1 MAHTSIREVFRLLEP
16 ERAQIRAREPQVL
29 EEQVRLAQIP
39 APTGGE
45 AARAGLLA
53 QRLRAPGRRVTIDDA
68 GNVVAWIPGA
78 RDEAPVVVCSHMDTV
93 FAGDTPLTVSRAGTI
108 LRGPGISDNARG
120 LAAMLALSDALRT
133 ARRRTIRPIILV
145 ATTGEEGDGDLR
157 GARHLF
163 AHDAR
168 GAHAAIALDGAGDD
182 RVVSQALGCAR
193 LRVAMRGPGGHS
205 WAAFGAPNPVHAI
218 GALIARLTAL
228 PLPATPRATLTVGRV
243 AGGMAINAIPRDAW
257 IDVDIRSTAVDVLQR
272 LVHEVEQSARQ
283 VLLVENLARTSGS
296 AELQLTLTSI
306 GERPAGMVDEAD
318 PLVRAA
324 CDATRAINR
333 IPQLAVASTD
343 ANVPISLGI
352 PAIAIGAGGHA
363 GQTHTPDEWF
373 DASDA
378 YLGVARALT
387 IVVTSAGL
395 A

>member
-1 MAHTSIREVFRLLEP
+1 MTQTSTREVFRALEA
-16 ERAQIRAREPQVL
+16 ERAQLRAREPLVL

-39 APTGGE
+39 SPTGRE
-45 AARAGLLA
+45 AERAGLLA
-53 QRLRAPGRRVTIDDA
+53 ERLRAPGRRVTIDDA
-68 GNVVAWIPGA
+68 GNVVAWIPGT
-78 RDEAPVVVCSHMDTV
+78 RDEAPIVVCSHMDTV
-93 FAGDTPLTVSRAGTI
+93 FSGDTPLTVHRAGSI

-120 LAAMLALSDALRT
+120 LAAMLALSDAFR
-133 ARRRTIRPIILV
+133 AEQRRIVRPIVLA
-145 ATTGEEGDGDLR
+145 ATTGEEGDGNLR

-163 AHDAR
+163 DNDAR

-182 RVVSQALGCAR
+182 RVVSHALGCAR
-193 LRVAMRGPGGHS
+193 LRIAMHGPGGHS

-218 GALIARLTAL
+218 GALIARLTTL
-228 PLPATPRATLTVGRV
+228 PLPTTPRATLTVGRI
-243 AGGMAINAIPRDAW
+243 AGGTAINAIPREAW
-257 IDVDIRSTAVDVLQR
+257 MDVDIRSTSADVLQR
-272 LVHEVEQSARQ
+272 LVQEVERSARQ
-283 VLLVENLARTSGS
+283 ALLVENIARTSGS

-306 GERPAGMVDEAD
+306 GERPAGAVDEAD

-324 CDATRAINR
+324 CDATRAVNR
-333 IPQLAVASTD
+333 TPQLAVASTD

-373 DASDA
+373 DMTDA

-387 IVVTSAGL
+387 IIVTVAGL